1 MCCENYDERI
11 EMIRFLLSEGIDVNY
26 LDKKDRMNVLHLL
39 YNNYHIKDAKYLYVV
54 TKMLAALL
62 LECKVNGNVNL
73 QELDEMN
80 DDFAMKLT
88 ATEQE
93 HAMINDALKDFAA
106 NASEYD
112 IAEMMMEDELQEMA
126 EGCEKLRKE
135 LYE

>member
-80 DDFAMKLT
+80 DDFAMNCLET
-88 ATEQE
+88 Q
-93 HAMINDALKDFAA
+93 
-106 NASEYD
+106 
-112 IAEMMMEDELQEMA
+112 
-126 EGCEKLRKE
+126 
-135 LYE
+135 